1 MIQKILVPIAFSK
14 YSEGIMQ
21 FAAEIAKAF
30 GAQLL
35 VVNVINERDLE
46 AVQKITAFGYKV
58 DTEHYLQTLLQER
71 REEMAH
77 LLEKVGLGLDAVD
90 FHFEVGNPAEKL
102 LQLVVKEN
110 IDAVVMGVKNRDIRT
125 LFTGSV
131 AERMFQ
137 RCPVTVISYR
147 DQEIS
152 DHLRKRIL
160 KHMDT

>member
-1 MIQKILVPIAFSK
+1 M
-14 YSEGIMQ
+14 
-21 FAAEIAKAF
+21 
-30 GAQLL
+30 
-35 VVNVINERDLE
+35 
-46 AVQKITAFGYKV
+46 
-58 DTEHYLQTLLQER
+58 
-71 REEMAH
+71 
-77 LLEKVGLGLDAVD
+77 
-90 FHFEVGNPAEKL
+90 GNPAEKL

-160 KHMDT
+160 RHMET

>member
-1 MIQKILVPIAFSK
+1 MIKKILAPIAFSK
-14 YSEGIMQ
+14 FSEGILR
-21 FAAEIAKAF
+21 FAAETAKAF
-30 GAQLL
+30 GAQLIL
-35 VVNVINERDLE
+35 VNVINERDIE

-58 DTEHYLQTLLQER
+58 DTDHYLQTLIQER
-71 REEMAH
+71 RKEMNQ
-77 LLEKVGLGLDAVD
+77 LLEKVGLNSDDVP

-131 AERMFQ
+131 AERVFH

-147 DQEIS
+147 DEEIS
-152 DHLRKRIL
+152 KHLRKRVL
-160 KHMDT
+160 KHMDS

>member
-1 MIQKILVPIAFSK
+1 
-14 YSEGIMQ
+14 MQ
-21 FAAEIAKAF
+21 FAADIAKAF

-35 VVNVINERDLE
+35 VVNIINERDLE

-77 LLEKVGLGLDAVD
+77 LLEKVGLSLDTVD

>member
-1 MIQKILVPIAFSK
+1 MIRKILVPIAFSK
-14 YSEGIMQ
+14 YTEGILR
-21 FAAEIAKAF
+21 FAAEIAHACT
-30 GAQLL
+30 AELQ

-46 AVQKITAFGYKV
+46 AVRKITAFGYQV
-58 DTEHYLQTLLQER
+58 DTEHYLQTLIQER
-71 REEMAH
+71 RSELAQ
-77 LLEKVGLGLDAVD
+77 LLEKVGLNADAIP

-131 AERMFQ
+131 AERVFH

-147 DQEIS
+147 DKEIAK
-152 DHLRKRIL
+152 HLRKRIQ
-160 KHMDT
+160 KHMDS

>member
-1 MIQKILVPIAFSK
+1 MIQKILAPIAFSK
-14 YSEGIMQ
+14 FSEGILR
-21 FAAEIAKAF
+21 FAAETAKAF

-35 VVNVINERDLE
+35 LVNVINERDLE

-58 DTEHYLQTLLQER
+58 DTEHYLQALIQER
-71 REEMAH
+71 REEMNQ
-77 LLEKVGLGLDAVD
+77 LMEKIGLNPDDVP

-102 LQLVVKEN
+102 LQMVVREN

-131 AERMFQ
+131 AERVFH

-152 DHLRKRIL
+152 EHLRKRVQ
-160 KHMDT
+160 KHMDG